1 MLKEVEE
8 ARSSHML
15 GAISLHQLLNAQW
28 FHALLKLNQCLVQ
41 FNRETSRPLTC
52 HAARLSQEI
61 TTGILQKN
69 TFSAEGQELCDL
81 LWSSHVQALLSS
93 HDCIAQSNYAVVLSP
108 EQPVTGSNGTLNRG
122 LTGGGAR
129 TAQFAHRSTEDI
141 KEARHLRGL
150 SLLARGSH
158 DYSYPP
164 PAVPLLSLPN
174 SPVTHKR
181 WSRGLQRGTLI
192 PLEPS
197 RPTTDPVKIKSAPS
211 SPATRRSTA
220 PAQFFTLPR
229 GCNSWCRSP
238 HLPVE
243 QHYVFHSDR
252 RERTRVDEFSQKIN
266 PQKMLVQRNKQ
277 SNELSFYPE
286 QATVVSAERITDQ
299 MGANAKA
306 LNLLAEAVSKL
317 QGQVVNKQSRD
328 PATSKQMPKPPTPYP
343 RDLSSSSLSSKSS
356 SSSSVSSG
364 SDCSAARSCEHLKKD
379 QKPKVTVD
387 TTRGQLR
394 LNNGTFTQASF
405 QENKKGKSSSCL
417 LFRKKQS

>member
-8 ARSSHML
+8 ARSSHVL
-15 GAISLHQLLNAQW
+15 GANSLHQLLNAQW
-28 FHALLKLNQCLVQ
+28 FHALLKLNQCLVH

-52 HAARLSQEI
+52 HATRLSQEI

-81 LWSSHVQALLSS
+81 LWSSHVQ
-93 HDCIAQSNYAVVLSP
+93 
-108 EQPVTGSNGTLNRG
+108 NRG
-122 LTGGGAR
+122 LSGGGAR
-129 TAQFAHRSTEDI
+129 TALFALRSTEDI
-141 KEARHLRGL
+141 KEARHWRGL
-150 SLLARGSH
+150 SLLARGSQ

-174 SPVTHKR
+174 SPVSHKR
-181 WSRGLQRGTLI
+181 WSRGLQRETLS
-192 PLEPS
+192 PREPS
-197 RPTTDPVKIKSAPS
+197 RPTTDPVRIKSAPS

-220 PAQFFTLPR
+220 PAQFLTLPR
-229 GCNSWCRSP
+229 CCNSWCRSP

-243 QHYVFHSDR
+243 QHYVFPSDR
-252 RERTRVDEFSQKIN
+252 RERTRVDGFSQKIN
-266 PQKMLVQRNKQ
+266 PHLCEKMLVQRNKQ
-277 SNELSFYPE
+277 SDELSFYPE
-286 QATVVSAERITDQ
+286 QVTVVSAERMTDQ

-317 QGQVVNKQSRD
+317 QGQVANKQSRD

-364 SDCSAARSCEHLKKD
+364 SDCSAARSCERLKKD

-394 LNNGTFTQASF
+394 LNNGAFTQASF

-417 LFRKKQS
+417 VFRKKQS

>member
-1 MLKEVEE
+1 MMSASQSSVEDVHDLLRCMLKEVEE

-81 LWSSHVQALLSS
+81 LWSSHVQ
-93 HDCIAQSNYAVVLSP
+93 
-108 EQPVTGSNGTLNRG
+108 NRG